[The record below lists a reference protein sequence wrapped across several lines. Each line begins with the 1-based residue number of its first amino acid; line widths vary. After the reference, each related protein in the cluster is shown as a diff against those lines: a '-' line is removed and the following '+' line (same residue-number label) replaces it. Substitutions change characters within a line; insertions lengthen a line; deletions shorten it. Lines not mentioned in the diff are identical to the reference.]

1 MDLNRVLE
9 SAVRA
14 AEEAGKLLMSYT
26 GRALQAEA
34 KSTGNF
40 VSQADRASEDLIR
53 QRLLRDFPNSHVL
66 GEEGGETPGS
76 SGLTWIV
83 DPLDGTNNFLH
94 GVPHWAVS
102 IGATYKG
109 IPVVGVIHHPPMGE
123 LFSARLGDGADL
135 NGRRIRVSGVR
146 RFPEALLATGFSYDE
161 GEALR
166 RSIKMFQAFQDHG
179 QTLRRPGAAALD
191 LAYVAA
197 GRFDGYWESG
207 LKPWDCAAGIVLVK
221 EAGGTVSDYAGR
233 PYEIGDNDILVS
245 NGALHEE
252 MLRRLK
258 PFA

>member
-1 MDLNRVLE
+1 MDIQGALDT
-9 SAVRA
+9 AVRA
-14 AEEAGKLLMSYT
+14 AEEAGKLLLSYA
-26 GRALQAEA
+26 GRDLRAET
-34 KSTGNF
+34 KSVGNF
-40 VSQADRASEDLIR
+40 VSEADRASEALITS
-53 QRLLRDFPNSHVL
+53 RLLRDFPDSLVL

-76 SGLTWIV
+76 SGLSWIV

-109 IPVVGVIHHPPMGE
+109 IPVAGVIHHPPMGE
-123 LFSARLGDGADL
+123 IFAARLGSGATL
-135 NGRRIRVSGVR
+135 NGRKIRVSEVR
-146 RFPEALLATGFSYDE
+146 RFPESLLATGFSYDE

-166 RSIKMFQAFQDHG
+166 RSIRMFQAFQDHG

-207 LKPWDCAAGIVLVK
+207 LKPWDCAAGVVLVK
-221 EAGGTVSDYAGR
+221 EAGGRVTDYNGR
-233 PYEIGDNDILVS
+233 PYEIGGYDILAN
-245 NGALHEE
+245 NGLLHEE

-258 PFA
+258 PYS